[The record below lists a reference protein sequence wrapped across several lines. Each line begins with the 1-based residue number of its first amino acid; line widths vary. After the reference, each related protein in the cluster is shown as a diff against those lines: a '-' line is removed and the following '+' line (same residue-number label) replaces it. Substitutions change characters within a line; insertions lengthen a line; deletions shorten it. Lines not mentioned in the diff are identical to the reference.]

1 MGGTGDAWAVGQQ
14 LGSAGH
20 DETLIEHWDGRLW
33 TTVPSPSLGADSALL
48 DAVAVGRNGVWAVGK
63 TIDAVAGDRPVVEQL
78 RDGAWQTVRVPAPG
92 GVFND
97 LLGVT
102 VAGGGVW
109 AVGTFLDTTS
119 GSQQTVTL
127 HGTDHRW
134 TLFRAPNPG
143 SGDHILG
150 GVTAV
155 GETLWAV
162 GSYDDG
168 GSRLSLIERHNN

>member
-1 MGGTGDAWAVGQQ
+1 MGGADEAWAVGQQ
-14 LGSAGH
+14 LGPAGH
-20 DETLIEHWDGRLW
+20 DETLIEHWNGRHW
-33 TTVPSPSLGADSALL
+33 AVVPSPPLGADSAFL
-48 DAVAVGRNGVWAVGK
+48 DAVAIGRDGVWAVGK
-63 TIDAVAGDRPVVEQL
+63 TIDAVAGDRPLVEQL

-102 VAGGGVW
+102 VADGGVW
-109 AVGTFLDTTS
+109 AVGTVFDSMS
-119 GSQQTVTL
+119 GSQQTMTL
-127 HGTDHRW
+127 HGREHRW
-134 TLFRAPNPG
+134 SLVRGPNPG

-168 GSRLSLIERHNN
+168 GSRLPLIEHHNN